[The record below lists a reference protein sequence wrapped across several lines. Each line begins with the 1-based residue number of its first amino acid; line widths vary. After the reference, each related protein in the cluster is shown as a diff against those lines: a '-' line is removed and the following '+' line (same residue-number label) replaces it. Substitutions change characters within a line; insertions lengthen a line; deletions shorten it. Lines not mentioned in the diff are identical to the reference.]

1 MLTFETIAAVI
12 MVLIAVTLAGFF
24 FLWAFLKFSEG
35 FDFED
40 YADYMEDHENE

>member
-1 MLTFETIAAVI
+1 MLTFGTIAAVI
-12 MVLIAVTLAGFF
+12 MVLIAVTLAGVL
-24 FLWAFLKFSEG
+24 LWAFLKFSEG

>member
-1 MLTFETIAAVI
+1 MLTFESIAAVI
-12 MVLIAVTLAGFF
+12 MVLIAATLAGV

>member
-12 MVLIAVTLAGFF
+12 MVLIAATLAGV

-35 FDFED
+35 FDLED